1 MEPSGLV
8 LAWWLFV
15 GFALTVYVVLDG
27 FDLGAGAL
35 HLHLA
40 KSDEEREDVLRSI
53 GPVWD
58 GNEVW
63 LVVAAATLFLAFPV
77 AFARA
82 FSGFYLPLNLVLW
95 LLVFRALG
103 IELRHQGDSALWKQA
118 WDASF
123 AGASLL
129 LTLCLG
135 VALGNVLRGV
145 DLDAEGQFFAP
156 LWTDFTIAAPVGVL
170 DPYTLGVGV
179 GALVVLLFHGACWL
193 AWQAEEPVAERA
205 RLLAGRLFFPAAL
218 VLPALGAATWF
229 VQPQL
234 QQNFAE
240 RPLGLLVPL
249 AGVGALIGSFLAQRH
264 ELAGRAFAFSA
275 FYLAS
280 LLGSAAFAI
289 FPLVLPAIDPSLHL
303 SAMDAAAPV
312 SSLGVALWWW
322 VPGIVLGCGYFV
334 LLYRRVI
341 R

>member
-1 MEPSGLV
+1 MSGLIF
-8 LAWWLFV
+8 AWWLFV
-15 GFALTVYVVLDG
+15 AFTLTVYVVLDG

-40 KSDEEREDVLRSI
+40 KTDEEREDILRSI

-63 LVVAAATLFLAFPV
+63 LVVAGATLFLAFPA
-77 AFARA
+77 AFAEA

-103 IELRHQGDSALWKQA
+103 IELRHQGESPVWKQA

-123 AGASLL
+123 AAASLL
-129 LTLCLG
+129 LALCLG

-145 DLDAEGQFFAP
+145 DLDAEGHFFAP
-156 LWTDFTIAAPVGVL
+156 LWTDFATPSPVGVI
-170 DPYTLGVGV
+170 DGYTLGVGV
-179 GALVVLLFHGACWL
+179 GALIVLTFHGACWL
-193 AWQAEEPVAERA
+193 AWQADEPVAERA
-205 RLLAGRLFFPAAL
+205 RRLAGKLFFPAAL

-234 QQNFAE
+234 QVNFAQ
-240 RPLGLLVPL
+240 RPLGLIMPIAGIL
-249 AGVGALIGSFLAQRH
+249 ALLGSYIAQRH

-280 LLGSAAFAI
+280 LIGSAAFAI
-289 FPLVLPAIDPSLHL
+289 FPLVLPAVDPALHL
-303 SAMDAAAPV
+303 TATAAAAPA
-312 SSLGVALWWW
+312 SSLSVALWWW
-322 VPGIVLGCGYFV
+322 VPGILLGCAYFV
-334 LLYRRVI
+334 LLYRRVV

>member
-1 MEPSGLV
+1 MSGLV
-8 LAWWLFV
+8 LAWYLFV
-15 GFALTVYVVLDG
+15 GFTLVMYVVLDG

-40 KSDEEREDVLRSI
+40 KTDEEREDVLRTI

-63 LVVAAATLFLAFPV
+63 LVVAGATLFLAFPL

-103 IELRHQGDSALWKQA
+103 IELRHQGDSPVWKQA
-118 WDASF
+118 WDVAF

-129 LTLCLG
+129 LALCLG

-156 LWTDFTIAAPVGVL
+156 LWTDFSTASPVGIL
-170 DPYTLGVGV
+170 DGYTLGVGV
-179 GALVVLLFHGACWL
+179 GALVVLSFHGACWL

-205 RLLAGRLFFPAAL
+205 RRLAGGLFFPAAL
-218 VLPALGAATWF
+218 VLPALGAATWM

-234 QQNFAE
+234 QSNFAE
-240 RPLGLLVPL
+240 RPAGLAIPL
-249 AGVGALIGSFLAQRH
+249 LGALAMAICFAMQRR
-264 ELAGRAFAFSA
+264 ELAGRAFVCSGLYIAA
-275 FYLAS
+275 

-289 FPLVLPAIDPSLHL
+289 FPLVLPAIDPALHL
-303 SAMDAAAPV
+303 SAADAAAPA
-312 SSLGVALWWW
+312 SSLSIALWWW
-322 VPGIVLGCGYFV
+322 VPGIVLGCGYFAF
-334 LLYRRVI
+334 LYRRVV

>member
-1 MEPSGLV
+1 MSALV
-8 LAWWLFV
+8 LTWWLFV
-15 GFALTVYVVLDG
+15 GFTLTVYVVLDG

-40 KSDEEREDVLRSI
+40 KTDEEREDILRSI

-63 LVVAAATLFLAFPV
+63 LVVAGATLFLAFPV
-77 AFARA
+77 AFAEA

-103 IELRHQGDSALWKQA
+103 IELRHQGDSPVWKQA
-118 WDASF
+118 WDVSF
-123 AGASLL
+123 SGASLL
-129 LTLCLG
+129 LALCLG

-145 DLDAEGQFFAP
+145 DLDAEGHFFAP
-156 LWTDFTIAAPVGVL
+156 LWTDFTTSSPVGVI
-170 DPYTLGVGV
+170 DGYTLGVGV
-179 GALVVLLFHGACWL
+179 GALVVLGFHGACWL

-205 RLLAGRLFFPAAL
+205 RLLAGKLFFPAAL
-218 VLPALGAATWF
+218 VLPTLGAATWF

-234 QQNFAE
+234 QVNFAE
-240 RPLGLLVPL
+240 RPLGLIVPI
-249 AGVGALIGSFLAQRH
+249 AGILALIGSFVAQRH

-275 FYLAS
+275 FYLVS

-289 FPLVLPAIDPSLHL
+289 FPYVLPAVDPSLSL
-303 SAMDAAAPV
+303 GAMDAAGPTHA
-312 SSLGVALWWW
+312 LTVALWWW
-322 VPGIVLGCGYFV
+322 IPGVVLGCGYFV
-334 LLYRRVI
+334 FLYRRVV